1 MRSGH
6 QSECKHALDR
16 ASLILS
22 EKSESALALLW
33 QLFALLA
40 RLGFTNQFFNDS
52 WVVGFWR
59 ADHGGNE
66 VKLGRRSWTLA
77 QTVLGSLG
85 SQGAAADVSA
95 LCGW

>member
-1 MRSGH
+1 MAERLAPGDYDQLH
-6 QSECKHALDR
+6 HFV
-16 ASLILS
+16 
-22 EKSESALALLW
+22 SAGVWDAVPLETEL
-33 QLFALLA
+33 
-40 RLGFTNQFFNDS
+40 NS

-66 VKLGRRSWTLA
+66 AKLGRRSWTLA

-95 LCGW
+95 LCGWADRAG